1 MWGTSRYFC
10 DRFWAPR
17 YWLKIGATPLFV
29 QLRRVIGFQKSGERS
44 VDHEA

>member
-1 MWGTSRYFC
+1 MWATRFFC
-10 DRFWAPR
+10 DRWFAPR
-17 YWLKIGATPLFV
+17 FFCKVGATPSFV